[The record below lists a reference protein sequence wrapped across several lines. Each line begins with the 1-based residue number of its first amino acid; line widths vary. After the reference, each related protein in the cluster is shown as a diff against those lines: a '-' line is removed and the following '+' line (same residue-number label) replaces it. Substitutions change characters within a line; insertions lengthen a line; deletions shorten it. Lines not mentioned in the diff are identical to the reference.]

1 VGPRSLTV
9 EVEVT
14 VSDPPRWPVLLVV
27 DDDREDLARST
38 AELRRRFGADYDIV
52 ARTSAEEGTAVLER
66 LAREGTD
73 VALVLADHRLPGL
86 SGTDLLARVH
96 GLHPGARR
104 ALLIR
109 WGEWADQA
117 VAGRVLDAMALGWVD
132 YYVLKP
138 WRSPDE
144 LFARTVSEFVHEWSR
159 GHSRGGGPITLV
171 VERWSPRSS
180 AVRGLLSR
188 NGVPHVVHDAATPAG
203 RAILAGIPAG
213 AQLPV
218 IVGLDG
224 VARSN
229 PSDVEVARACG
240 LPTELTDRDVD
251 VLIVGAGPGGLAAA
265 VYASS
270 EGLSTLVVER
280 ETIGGQAASSSLIRN
295 YLGFPRGITGA
306 ELTMRAYQQAWVFGA
321 RFLLMG
327 EVRSLARDGDRLVA
341 EVSGESVRARAVV
354 VATGVSYRRLGVPE
368 LESLQGA
375 GVFYGASI
383 AEAQALRGQRA
394 VVVGGGNSAGQAAM
408 HLARY
413 AAHVTLV
420 VRGDTLRSSMSRYLI
435 DEIGSAANIE
445 VALRTEVVGG
455 GGQGHLETVTLRDR
469 DSAPTHADPVA
480 GMFVMVGA
488 TPHTDWL
495 PEAVSRDDW
504 GFVPTGPDAAG
515 PGWPL
520 QRAPAP
526 LETTMPGVFAVGDV
540 RQKAPKRVA
549 AAVGDGSV
557 VITQVLDHLAAG
569 A

>member
-1 VGPRSLTV
+1 MATAETP
-9 EVEVT
+9 
-14 VSDPPRWPVLLVV
+14 PPRWPVLLVV
-27 DDDREDLARST
+27 DDDRDDLTRST

-52 ARTSAEEGTAVLER
+52 ARTSAEDGMAVLER
-66 LAREGTD
+66 LAREATD

-86 SGTDLLARVH
+86 SGTELLARVH
-96 GLHPGARR
+96 ALHPGARR

-109 WGEWADQA
+109 WGEWADQN

-171 VERWSPRSS
+171 AERWSPRSS
-180 AVRGLLSR
+180 EVRGLLSR

-203 RAILAGIPAG
+203 RAVLAGLPAG
-213 AQLPV
+213 APLPV

-224 VARSN
+224 VAHPD

-240 LPTELTDRDVD
+240 LPTDLTDRDVD

-270 EGLSTLVVER
+270 EGLRTLVVER

-327 EVRSLARDGDRLVA
+327 EVRSLSPDGDRIVA
-341 EVSGESVRARAVV
+341 DVAGETVRARAVV
-354 VATGVSYRRLGVPE
+354 VATGVSYRRLEVPE
-368 LESLQGA
+368 LEAFQGA

-383 AEAQALRGQRA
+383 AEAQALRGQNA

-420 VRGDTLRSSMSRYLI
+420 VRGETLTSSMSRYLI
-435 DEIGSAANIE
+435 DEIDSAPNIE
-445 VALRTEVVGG
+445 VALGTEVVGG
-455 GGQGHLETVTLRDR
+455 GGPGHLDYVTLRDR
-469 DSAPTHADPVA
+469 ETSATRSEPAA
-480 GMFVMVGA
+480 GVFIMVGA

-495 PEAVSRDDW
+495 PEDVARDDW
-504 GFVPTGPDAAG
+504 GFILTGPDAAG
-515 PGWPL
+515 PGWTRE
-520 QRAPAP
+520 RAPAA
-526 LETTMPGVFAVGDV
+526 LETSMAGVFAVGDV

-549 AAVGDGSV
+549 SAVGDGSV
-557 VITQVLDHLAAG
+557 VITQVLEHLAADD
-569 A
+569 